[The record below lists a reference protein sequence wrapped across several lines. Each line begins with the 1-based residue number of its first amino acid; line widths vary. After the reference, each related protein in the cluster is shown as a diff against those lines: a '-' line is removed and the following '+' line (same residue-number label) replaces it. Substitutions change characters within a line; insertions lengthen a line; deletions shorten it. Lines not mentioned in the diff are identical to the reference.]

1 MLNRL
6 DLILL
11 SLLTL
16 FWGVNWPIMKYAVT
30 NFPPLTFRVISMVI
44 GLIALFLYMRLRGES
59 LFIPKAERR
68 RVIHLAI
75 GNMLIWHLFA
85 IYAVKLLSSGRA
97 AIIGYTMPVWAL
109 LASVFFFKGEFTW
122 RGGLG
127 VLLAL
132 CATLLLAAEEFSA
145 FLGQPLVLGFML
157 IAAMGWGLGTAM
169 MNHLK
174 VSASN
179 TALSFWM
186 MSFTCTFVLAAAVLL
201 ESADWRWPN
210 FGEWMA
216 ILFNAFVIF
225 GFCHVVW
232 FRLARKLPPVVS
244 SLSIMLIP
252 ALGVF
257 SGVVGLGEKL
267 GPYDLGALVFI
278 LLSMAAVLIP
288 QRRAPST

>member
-1 MLNRL
+1 
-6 DLILL
+6 
-11 SLLTL
+11 
-16 FWGVNWPIMKYAVT
+16 
-30 NFPPLTFRVISMVI
+30 
-44 GLIALFLYMRLRGES
+44 
-59 LFIPKAERR
+59 
-68 RVIHLAI
+68 
-75 GNMLIWHLFA
+75 
-85 IYAVKLLSSGRA
+85 
-97 AIIGYTMPVWAL
+97 
-109 LASVFFFKGEFTW
+109 VFFFKGEFTW

-145 FLGQPLVLGFML
+145 FLGQPLGLGFML